1 MGKREVQPI
10 SSGSIP
16 APGASRKHTHDLNK
30 NIESNVMFAKKHC
43 RDMKCKS
50 RPVFK
55 KNQKDQLKNDV
66 KK

>member
-1 MGKREVQPI
+1 MGRRV
-10 SSGSIP
+10 
-16 APGASRKHTHDLNK
+16 ASQLHMQGMQVENARM